1 MSIKEALHNL
11 SITHINNDS
20 NIIFPKTLDTNFTP
34 IILNNKLDGIDRLNS
49 LSHDLQSLE
58 NSYDSLQNISSN
70 LNNIIIDLTN
80 HVDSRDLEEIYENT
94 ETDIQNTKVYQYPNV
109 PFIPYGDFIPK
120 FSNTINDLKICPRVK
135 NELLE
140 SNKTLCSN
148 IEKCEILFKSITEIV
163 SKLNELFAYK
173 DGYSN
178 FSQAFSDNGDGVDE
192 KYGIIIFHLA
202 CKIKCGEIKQIE
214 WNENMKKI
222 VNNEQPRP
230 TTGFPIEIENIYR
243 KDYREMISFANKYCL
258 FPSEDNIRKSY
269 SSLVQIIKDL
279 SKNIYLVENHSLN
292 KFDNDFDFEINL
304 LKQMG
309 GPNVNQYIIKKPV
322 RLGRSGAGTCSF
334 KRKINQVINSDPV
347 YLYKA
352 KYLKTSDSFSDTIKA
367 RALEKEKFDLKK
379 ICLSQNIEIDHQF
392 LRDFYFS
399 FGNIEKYDSNKISKY
414 INFKPNK
421 IKITDETQTLD
432 EFTNSVDTWPYFY
445 SALYKYFEG
454 SFFCDYFEKIYLYLV
469 NSIWMCGNSIES
481 GFINKKFLKFP
492 SLVSFRDAAVLLQLQ
507 DQNVSSL
514 SNTLFMD
521 DICFSPLSQM
531 LVLLA
536 IGYFQSKTNPITK
549 EEIYFQEHFT
559 ANVNS
564 TITNLIVIKIV
575 DYVLFLANE
584 GLSEN
589 NTKNI
594 ANLIVE
600 DENTFDD
607 IIPHCFSSVRLIDS
621 NRINML
627 HRSALIDNDT
637 DIHSNSFWSLNFYI
651 NFSINMFSLDTFLK
665 ENDLKRNLLQV
676 IKLLHIK
683 HGNNVKKIQPASGIG
698 KKIKKA
704 KSLINKKNLLE
715 LCLEINSIDIDTCN
729 VYEYDSK
736 IAKIDENSEYKNITF
751 VEKHV
756 LESYNLNEKILY
768 SNFFDSNNRNQNKKI
783 EKRQKFILSVNKID
797 TLTPIKID
805 TQNKL
810 ASDFFICHNSINFA
824 NFSKLV
830 QSEND
835 LYVVKIHVEVENLL
849 ILKSLL
855 DEEYNY
861 KWNLC
866 KTPQTAISA
875 YYTTINR
882 VDNDKI
888 KVDESVSSSESNSNN
903 NILISESEEA
913 FNPETYFQIEN
924 ADFIFKKHNDLK
936 IYSYYY
942 NINENEF
949 SPVTSDIIRS
959 RFISPKTTFID
970 IKKATGPDNENN
982 RKMTYSAIFKPLYD
996 LTTDNQSNFSFTQKN
1011 DTFETDISENNLD
1024 NSLILNITNNSLEK
1038 LRNIL
1043 IKTEKLIIE
1052 SSQTFILSAK
1062 IKLQEQIALM
1072 HFLKYPN
1079 MYILCKEFSPF
1090 YKYFAEIYENNF
1102 TIKIEEMNESLKT
1115 TRNISDHLQKFKDH
1129 YNFLCKKS
1137 MPNNKFANI
1146 LLTNRYLNYMHI
1158 TALYIIHSQMKHA
1171 GIKSYD
1177 NLIV

>member
-1 MSIKEALHNL
+1 MSIKEALRNL

-20 NIIFPKTLDTNFTP
+20 NIIFPKTLGTNFTP
-34 IILNNKLDGIDRLNS
+34 IILNNKLDGIDRLNL

-58 NSYDSLQNISSN
+58 NSYESLQNISSN

-80 HVDSRDLEEIYENT
+80 HVDSRDTEEIYENT
-94 ETDIQNTKVYQYPNV
+94 ETDIKNTKVYQYPNV

-120 FSNTINDLKICPRVK
+120 FSNTINDLKICPKVK

-148 IEKCEILFKSITEIV
+148 IKKCEILFKSITEIV

-178 FSQAFSDNGDGVDE
+178 FSQAFSDNGDGVDD

-202 CKIKCGEIKQIE
+202 SKIKCGEIKQKE
-214 WNENMKKI
+214 WNENMGKI

-292 KFDNDFDFEINL
+292 KFDNDFEFEINL

-309 GPNVNQYIIKKPV
+309 GPNVNQYIIKKPIH
-322 RLGRSGAGTCSF
+322 LGRSGASTCSF

-352 KYLKTSDSFSDTIKA
+352 KYLKTSDSFKDTIKA
-367 RALEKEKFDLKK
+367 RALEKENFDLTK

-392 LRDFYFS
+392 LRDFYIS
-399 FGNIEKYDSNKISKY
+399 FGNIEKYDSNTISKY

-421 IKITDETQTLD
+421 IKITEETQTLD
-432 EFTNSVDTWPYFY
+432 EFTNSIDTWPFFY

-481 GFINKKFLKFP
+481 GYINKKFLKFP

-507 DQNVSSL
+507 DKNVSSL

-536 IGYFQSKTNPITK
+536 IGYFQSKTNPTTK

-600 DENTFDD
+600 DENTFDE

-665 ENDLKRNLLQV
+665 ENDLKRNLIQV
-676 IKLLHIK
+676 IRLLHIK
-683 HGNNVKKIQPASGIG
+683 HGNNVKKILPASGIV
-698 KKIKKA
+698 KRIKKA
-704 KSLINKKNLLE
+704 KCLINKKNLLE
-715 LCLEINSIDIDTCN
+715 FCLEINSIDINTCY
-729 VYEYDSK
+729 VYEFNSK
-736 IAKIDENSEYKNITF
+736 NNEYRNITL
-751 VEKHV
+751 VDKHA
-756 LESYNLNEKILY
+756 LESYNLNEKILN
-768 SNFFDSNNRNQNKKI
+768 SNFFDSSNQTKI
-783 EKRQKFILSVNKID
+783 KQARQKFILSVNKID
-797 TLTPIKID
+797 TLKPIKID
-805 TQNKL
+805 RQNKQ
-810 ASDFFICHNSINFA
+810 ASDFYICHNDEFSID
-824 NFSKLV
+824 FSNVCKLV
-830 QSEND
+830 QNGND

-866 KTPQTAISA
+866 NTPQTAISA
-875 YYTTINR
+875 FYTTVNR
-882 VDNDKI
+882 VNNDKI
-888 KVDESVSSSESNSNN
+888 NVDEYISNSESNSIN

-913 FNPETYFQIEN
+913 FNPEIYFQIEN
-924 ADFIFKKHNDLK
+924 ADFIFKKRNDLRV
-936 IYSYYY
+936 YPYYY

-949 SPVTSDIIRS
+949 SPISSETIRS
-959 RFISPKTTFID
+959 VLISPKTTFID
-970 IKKATGPDNENN
+970 IKKAKGPDNENN
-982 RKMTYSAIFKPLYD
+982 RKMAYSAIFKPLYD
-996 LTTDNQSNFSFTQKN
+996 LNTDNHPNFHFTQN
-1011 DTFETDISENNLD
+1011 NYNIETDISENNLD

-1072 HFLKYPN
+1072 HFLKYPS
-1079 MYILCKEFSPF
+1079 MYILSKEFSPF

-1137 MPNNKFANI
+1137 LPNNKFANI
-1146 LLTNRYLNYMHI
+1146 VLTNRYLNYMHI